1 MSSHGKESTNE
12 EGVNIDEMQTKIDMG
27 KLITRVDKEWNEIEP
42 EVYQNLIESMPRR
55 VEAVIQ
61 AKGGY
66 TKY

>member
-1 MSSHGKESTNE
+1 LWNHLKTRLE
-12 EGVNIDEMQTKIDMG
+12 EYEELPRGMG
-27 KLITRVDKEWNEIEP
+27 ELWERVDKEWNEIEP
-42 EVYQNLIESMPRR
+42 EVCQNLIESMPRR